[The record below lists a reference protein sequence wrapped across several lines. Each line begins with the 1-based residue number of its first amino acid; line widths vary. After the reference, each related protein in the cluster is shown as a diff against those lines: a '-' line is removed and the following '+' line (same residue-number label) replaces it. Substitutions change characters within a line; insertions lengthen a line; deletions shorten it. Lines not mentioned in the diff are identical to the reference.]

1 MEVIQFDLFFK
12 KICHG
17 LQWKNKRGKKASLK
31 PIKVIIAK
39 GLISF
44 IIIIAI
50 LVEISITEGLLKK
63 TLHTGFGE
71 NVEGKKVKLTN
82 TALNNWKSSRNYK

>member
-1 MEVIQFDLFFK
+1 MIQFDLFFR

-31 PIKVIIAK
+31 PIKVAIAK
-39 GLISF
+39 GIISF
-44 IIIIAI
+44 IIIIIAT

-71 NVEGKKVKLTN
+71 NVEDKKVKLTN